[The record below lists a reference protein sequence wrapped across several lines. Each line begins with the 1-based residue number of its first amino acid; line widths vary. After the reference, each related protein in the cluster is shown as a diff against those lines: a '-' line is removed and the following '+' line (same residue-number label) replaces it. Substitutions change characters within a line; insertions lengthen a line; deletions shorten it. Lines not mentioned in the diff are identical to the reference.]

1 MDCIRV
7 RVGKKKNWHKTM
19 TRQEE
24 IHSVSNQL
32 SELYKCSKTF
42 KMGFEAGAKW
52 ADEHPK
58 SLWISVKD
66 DLPCNYPDNIH
77 FGFTDKVIATDGT
90 SIFILHMKK
99 CKDNKWIWCN
109 VDSVDISHI
118 ITHWMPFPEPPKK
131 ITKL

>member
-1 MDCIRV
+1 
-7 RVGKKKNWHKTM
+7 M

-58 SLWISVKD
+58 YTWISVND

-77 FGFTDKVIATDGT
+77 FGFTNRVLATDGKDV
-90 SIFILHMKK
+90 FMAYMKK
-99 CKDNKWIWCN
+99 DKDDKWTWYS
-109 VDSVDISHI
+109 DYI
-118 ITHWMPFPEPPKK
+118 ITHWMPFPKPPKNNK
-131 ITKL
+131 IVTQ

>member
-58 SLWISVKD
+58 YTWISVND

-77 FGFTDKVIATDGT
+77 FGFTNRVLATDGKDV
-90 SIFILHMKK
+90 FMAYMKK
-99 CKDNKWIWCN
+99 DKDDKWTWYS
-109 VDSVDISHI
+109 DYI

-131 ITKL
+131 

>member
-1 MDCIRV
+1 
-7 RVGKKKNWHKTM
+7 M

-58 SLWISVKD
+58 YTWISVND

-77 FGFTDKVIATDGT
+77 CYSQSVYSQIHLLKKGKGFPVK
-90 SIFILHMKK
+90 
-99 CKDNKWIWCN
+99 
-109 VDSVDISHI
+109 
-118 ITHWMPFPEPPKK
+118 E
-131 ITKL
+131 TKS